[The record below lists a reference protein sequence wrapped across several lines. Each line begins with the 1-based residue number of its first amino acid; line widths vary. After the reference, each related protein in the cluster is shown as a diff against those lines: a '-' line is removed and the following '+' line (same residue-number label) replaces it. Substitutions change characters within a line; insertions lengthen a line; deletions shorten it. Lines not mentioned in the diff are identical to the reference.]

1 MPELPDLE
9 VVVPRVREA
18 VAGRRIVG
26 ARVKEPIVLRVAV
39 PGDLPTLMTG
49 RTIESVDR
57 RGNFVLLGLGD
68 LELAVNMMLAGR
80 FRLATPADKVERT
93 MCFALVIEGDLELRY
108 LDDKKMGKA
117 YVIPK
122 GRYDLAPGLA
132 TMGVEVMSD
141 AFTLERF
148 RALAARR
155 RDQVRTFL
163 MDKSALAAIGNAYAD
178 EILFAAR
185 IHPKTRVQQ
194 LAPAELEVLYQA
206 IRSVLSQAIDEV
218 ARRGAPIEEK
228 VRDFLAVRGKKGA
241 RCPRCGTT
249 LRRAVHL
256 SADAVFCPECQPARR
271 PQFIDWRKLT
281 PSPSSPRR
289 RRRR

>member
-1 MPELPDLE
+1 VPELPDLE
-9 VVVPRVREA
+9 VVVPRLRET
-18 VAGRRIVG
+18 VAGKRIVG

-49 RTIESVDR
+49 RTIETVER
-57 RGNFVLLGLGD
+57 RGNFVLFGLGE

-80 FRLATPADKVERT
+80 FRLAAPGEKTERS
-93 MCFALVIEGDLELRY
+93 MCFALLVGQDLELRF

-117 YVIPK
+117 YVIPR
-122 GRYDLAPGLA
+122 GRHDLAPGLA
-132 TMGVEVMSD
+132 TLGVEVMSD
-141 AFTLERF
+141 AFTLARF
-148 RALAARR
+148 RELARRR

-163 MDKSALAAIGNAYAD
+163 MDKKAIAAIGNAYAD

-194 LAPAELEVLYQA
+194 LTSEEIDRLHGCIKEVLA
-206 IRSVLSQAIDEV
+206 QAIDEV

-241 RCPRCGTT
+241 KCPRCGTT

-256 SADAVFCPECQPARR
+256 SADAVFCPECQPAKR
-271 PQFIDWRKLT
+271 PQFVDWRKV
-281 PSPSSPRR
+281 PKDRGD
-289 RRRR
+289 

>member
-9 VVVPRVREA
+9 VVVPRLRET
-18 VAGRRIVG
+18 VAGKRIVG

-49 RTIESVDR
+49 RTIETVER
-57 RGNFVLLGLGD
+57 RGNFVLFGLGE

-80 FRLATPADKVERT
+80 FRLAAPGEKTERS
-93 MCFALVIEGDLELRY
+93 MCFALLVGQDLELRF

-117 YVIPK
+117 YVIPR
-122 GRYDLAPGLA
+122 GRHDLAPGLA
-132 TMGVEVMSD
+132 TLGVEVMSD
-141 AFTLERF
+141 AFTLARF
-148 RALAARR
+148 RELARRR

-163 MDKSALAAIGNAYAD
+163 MDKKAIAAIGNAYAD

-194 LAPAELEVLYQA
+194 LTSKEIDRLHGCIKEVLA
-206 IRSVLSQAIDEV
+206 QAIDEV

-241 RCPRCGTT
+241 KCPRCGTT

-256 SADAVFCPECQPARR
+256 SADAVFCPECQPAKR
-271 PQFIDWRKLT
+271 PQFVDWRKV
-281 PSPSSPRR
+281 PKDRGD
-289 RRRR
+289 